1 MNTEEMLAVRESVVP
16 ECLLQ
21 KREVIIKKEPKT
33 LMQGPCNRC
42 EEVKEN
48 EFKCTSYISP
58 AAKWRVGDCNLA
70 SHLISQEDEKKFKN
84 PLKAS
89 KQGQR

>member
-1 MNTEEMLAVRESVVP
+1 MNTEEMLAAREDVIDK
-16 ECLLQ
+16 CLIQTALV
-21 KREVIIKKEPKT
+21 KIKKDETKE
-33 LMQGPCNRC
+33 LQQGPCSR
-42 EEVKEN
+42 VDGV
-48 EFKCTSYISP
+48 KCTSYISP

-70 SHLISQEDEKKFKN
+70 THLISIEDEKKFKN